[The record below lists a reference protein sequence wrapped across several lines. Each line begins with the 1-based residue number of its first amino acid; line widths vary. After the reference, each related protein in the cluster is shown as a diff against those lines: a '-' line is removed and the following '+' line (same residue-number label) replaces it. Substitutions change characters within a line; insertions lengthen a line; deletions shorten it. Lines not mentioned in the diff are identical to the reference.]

1 MINQIIA
8 FSVRNKLIIGLF
20 TCLIIGWGLY
30 SLSNIPIDTVPDI
43 TNNQVQIITTS
54 ESLAAQEV
62 EQYITYPVEL
72 SMNNLPGVQEIRSIS
87 RFGLSIVTV
96 VFDEDMGTY
105 LPRQLVSEQLKE
117 AAENIDPE
125 YGSPQM
131 GPITTGLGEIYQYT
145 VEAKPGYE
153 DQYDATELRTIQDWI
168 IKRQLSG
175 TKGIVEIN
183 SWGGYL
189 KQYEIA
195 IDPNKLNAFDLTLS
209 EVFSALQKNNQN
221 TGGSYIEKGANLY
234 FIRSNGLVG
243 SMDEIREIVVT
254 KRNEV
259 PITIDDVAKV
269 GVGHAPRFGAAT
281 KDGKGETVIGIVIML
296 KGANTIDVIEDV
308 KNRVSEIQKT
318 LPEGVVIKPFV
329 DRTKLINKTTSTVK
343 ENLMIGGLIVI
354 FALVFLLGNLRSGL
368 IVASIIP
375 LSMLFAL
382 GMMNAFGVSANL
394 MSLGAL
400 DFGIIVDGAVI
411 IVEFMAV
418 QLVSKNSS
426 LSALTNTE
434 KRSKINEIAIDSS
447 SRMMNSAIF
456 GQIII
461 LIVFLPILSLQGVE
475 GKMFKPMALTFGFA
489 ILGAMVLCLT
499 YVPMISAWLLY
510 KKPKHKKSWGDKFMQ
525 WLENLYKPILI
536 KALKIRAWVLIVAV
550 VLLTAATFIFLNLG
564 GEFIPRL
571 DEGDFALET
580 RMAPG
585 TSLQE
590 MEKNM
595 TKLEKILLDNFPEV
609 QTVVTK
615 IGAAE
620 VPTDPMPIEG
630 ADIMVKL
637 KDKSEWVSAST
648 SEGLANKMEDAI
660 ATLPG
665 VSVEFSQPIE
675 MRFNELLTGVKSD
688 LAIKIYGENLD
699 KLQEMGNKA
708 AELIEGISGAA
719 DVRAEQIAGLPQI
732 MINYKRDRLA
742 QYNLSIS
749 DLNQAINTAFSGA
762 TAGRFFEGERRFD
775 IAVRLQHP
783 FRQDISSIRGLYIPL
798 PNGKKIPLEEVAD
811 IQIKDAPGQISRD
824 NTQRRIVIGVNAR
837 NRDIQSLV
845 DEIKQVLNK
854 NLDLPT
860 GYYITYGGQFENLQR
875 ASKRLSIVIPIAL
888 ALIFFILFISLGS
901 IKETILIYTAIPF
914 AAIGG
919 VLALW
924 IRGMPFSISAGVG
937 FIALFGVAVLNGLV
951 LISSLNELKAEGVM
965 DIRERLLKATTSRL
979 RPIFLTASTDI
990 LGFLPMAVSTSAGAE
1005 VQRPLATVVIGGIL
1019 TATVLTLIVL
1029 PILYTFMERP
1039 PKINKAIPVALVI
1052 ALIGLTPNLSK
1063 AQTNEYPKTISLET
1077 AIDTALTNNP
1087 GLKADQYRIE
1097 SEKALKGTAFDLPK
1111 TDVGFEY
1118 GETNSFYLDN
1128 VFSVSQ
1134 SFAFPTY
1141 YVQRSALLKKNI
1153 ASQELRKQVTKNA
1166 LINEIKSVYYYIRYL
1181 QETNDILQRQDS
1193 IYKELVN
1200 ASSLR
1205 FETGETNLLEKTRA
1219 EAESQEIEN
1228 QLNQNK
1234 AKIATWN
1241 SRLNI
1246 LLSTETKFQ
1255 VNPELPLFYGL
1266 ILEMD
1271 STDISGNPSLALS
1284 KQQVKVEEQK
1294 VKVAKAR
1301 VLPDLTIGYTNQSLQ
1316 GFYDI
1321 NGSSDFFGSG
1331 TRFQSIQVGISI
1343 PLWYKPHRSQIKAAR
1358 FDATA
1363 AEQEMQQLQQQ
1374 IQKEFITSFQEY
1386 QRLWQAHQYYVNTG
1400 LPQAD
1405 LILKQSSLAFSQ
1417 GESSYLEYTTSINQ
1431 AMDIQFKYLDNL
1443 NQLNQSIFSIQFILG
1458 NQ

>member
-8 FSVRNKLIIGLF
+8 FSVRNKLIIALF

-30 SLSNIPIDTVPDI
+30 SLSNIPIDAVPDI

-72 SMNNLPGVQEIRSIS
+72 AMNNLPGVQEIRSIS

-96 VFDEDMGTY
+96 VFEEDMGTY
-105 LPRQLVSEQLKE
+105 LPRQLVNEKLKE
-117 AAENIDPE
+117 AEQNIGAE

-153 DQYDATELRTIQDWI
+153 NNYDATELRTIQDWI

-189 KQYEIA
+189 KQYEIG
-195 IDPNKLNAFDLTLS
+195 INPNKLNGFDLTLS
-209 EVFSALQKNNQN
+209 EVFTALQKNNQN

-234 FIRSNGLVG
+234 FIRGNGLVK
-243 SMDEIREIVVT
+243 SIDEIKKIVVT
-254 KRNEV
+254 KRNQT

-269 GVGHAPRFGAAT
+269 RIGHAPRFGAAT
-281 KDGKGETVIGIVIML
+281 KDGKGETVIGIVLML
-296 KGANTIDVIEDV
+296 KGANTIEVIQDV
-308 KNRVSEIQKT
+308 KNKIAAIQKT

-329 DRTKLINKTTSTVK
+329 NRTKLIGKTTSTIQ
-343 ENLMIGGLIVI
+343 ENLMVGGLIVI
-354 FALVFLLGNLRSGL
+354 FALVFLLGNFRSGL
-368 IVASIIP
+368 IVASVIP

-418 QLVSKNSS
+418 QLVQKNTSLSS
-426 LSALTNTE
+426 LTKND
-434 KRSKINEIAIDSS
+434 KRSRINDIAIDSS

-489 ILGAMVLCLT
+489 ILGAMILCLT

-510 KKPKHKKSWGDKFMQ
+510 QKPKKKKSWGDRFML
-525 WLENLYKPILI
+525 WLEELYTPILA
-536 KALKIRAWVLIVAV
+536 KALKLRAWVLAVAIT
-550 VLLTAATFIFLNLG
+550 LLAATIFLFLNLG

-571 DEGDFALET
+571 EEGDFALET
-580 RMAPG
+580 RMTPG

-590 MEKNM
+590 MEKSM
-595 TKLEKILLDNFPEV
+595 TKLEQILLQKFPEV
-609 QTVVTK
+609 EAVVTK

-630 ADIMVKL
+630 GDIMIKL

-648 SEGLANKMEDAI
+648 SEELANQMDEAI

-665 VSVEFSQPIE
+665 ISVEFSQPIE
-675 MRFNELLTGVKSD
+675 MRFNELLTGIKSD
-688 LAIKIYGENLD
+688 LAIKIYGEDLS
-699 KLQEMGNKA
+699 KLQELGNEA
-708 AELIEGISGAA
+708 ADLIEGISGAA
-719 DVRAEQIAGLPQI
+719 DVRAEQIAGLPQVV
-732 MINYKRDRLA
+732 INYKRDRIA
-742 QYNLSIS
+742 QYNLTIA

-762 TAGRFFEGERRFD
+762 IAGRFFEGEKRFD
-775 IAVRLQHP
+775 IALRLQKT
-783 FRQDISSIRGLYIPL
+783 FRQDISSINALYIPL
-798 PNGKKIPLEEVAD
+798 PNGKKVPLEEVAD
-811 IQIKDAPGQISRD
+811 IQIQDAPGQISRD
-824 NTQRRIVIGVNAR
+824 NIQRRIVIGVNVR

-854 NLDLPT
+854 KLDLPP

-888 ALIFFILFISLGS
+888 ALIFFILYISLRS

-914 AAIGG
+914 AAVGG
-919 VLALW
+919 VFALW

-951 LISSLNELKAEGVM
+951 LISSLNELKVEGVTNIK
-965 DIRERLLKATTSRL
+965 DRILKATTSRL

-990 LGFLPMAVSTSAGAE
+990 FGFLPMAVSTSAGAE

-1019 TATVLTLIVL
+1019 TATLLTLIVL
-1029 PILYTFMERP
+1029 PILYTFMQQP
-1039 PKINKAIPVALVI
+1039 PKINKAVPLVLVI
-1052 ALIGLTPNLSK
+1052 FVMGLLPNFTQ
-1063 AQTNEYPKTISLET
+1063 AQTVVSNNTINLET
-1077 AIDTALTNNP
+1077 AIDSALANNP
-1087 GLKADQYRIE
+1087 GLKANQYRIE
-1097 SEKALKGTAFDLPK
+1097 SQKALKGTGFDLPK
-1111 TDVGFEY
+1111 TNVGFEY

-1128 VFSVSQ
+1128 VLSVSQ

-1141 YVQRSALLKKNI
+1141 YIQRSELLKKSIIN
-1153 ASQELRKQVTKNA
+1153 QELQKQVTKNA
-1166 LINEIKSVYYYIRYL
+1166 LVNEIKSVYYYIRYL
-1181 QETNDILQRQDS
+1181 QKVNDILLQQDS
-1193 IYKELVN
+1193 IYQELVK
-1200 ASSLR
+1200 ASALR
-1205 FETGETNLLEKTRA
+1205 FQTGETNLLEKTWS
-1219 EAESQEIEN
+1219 EAQSQEISN
-1228 QLNQNK
+1228 QWSQNK
-1234 AKIATWN
+1234 AKIVTWSN
-1241 SRLNI
+1241 RLTI
-1246 LLSTETKFQ
+1246 LLSTQKDYLA
-1255 VNPELPLFYGL
+1255 NPELPLFYGL
-1266 ILEMD
+1266 ILNAD
-1271 STDISGNPSLALS
+1271 STDISGNPTLVLNEQNVAI
-1284 KQQVKVEEQK
+1284 EEQK
-1294 VKVAKAR
+1294 IKVAKAQAM
-1301 VLPDLTIGYTNQSLQ
+1301 PDLTIGYTNQSLQ

-1321 NGSSDFFGSG
+1321 NGSNEFANRN
-1331 TRFQSIQVGISI
+1331 TRFQSLQVGISI
-1343 PLWYKPHRSQIKAAR
+1343 PLWYKPHRAQIQAAR
-1358 FDATA
+1358 KNAQA
-1363 AEQEMQQLQQQ
+1363 AEQDLQQLQQQ
-1374 IQKEFITSFQEY
+1374 LQKEFITTYQEY
-1386 QRLWQAHQYYVNTG
+1386 QRLLQAHQYYINTG
-1400 LPQAD
+1400 LPQATM
-1405 LILKQSSLAFSQ
+1405 ILEQSTLAFSQ
-1417 GESSYLEYTTSINQ
+1417 GDSSYLEYTTAVNQ

-1443 NQLNQSIFSIQFILG
+1443 NQLNQSIFSIEFILG